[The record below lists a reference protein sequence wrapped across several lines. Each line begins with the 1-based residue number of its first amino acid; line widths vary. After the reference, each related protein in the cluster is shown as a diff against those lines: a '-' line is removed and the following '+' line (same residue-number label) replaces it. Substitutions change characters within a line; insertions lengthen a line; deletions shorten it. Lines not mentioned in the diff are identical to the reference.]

1 MPTFDV
7 SARRMHLLPRIYSTL
22 LRAFPVFALTAIL
35 FTPSNLHAQGCVVAH
50 GTGLPETVDPA
61 DQAKSWD
68 VAVSYRWFQ
77 SDRHYVGIAE
87 QKQRAAAGDQ
97 VINRSNFTDLTVNYT
112 ASPRFDVA
120 VTIPYVSHDRSQV
133 VKNSNAVILDRFHTQ
148 ATGLADIS
156 VIGNAW
162 VFDPATHVNGNL
174 QIGAG
179 LALPTGKDNVSD
191 TFETYDK
198 ASGKIVAVQHAV
210 DQSIQPGSG
219 GYGIIVDLYGYHT
232 LGAGFTGYFSGQYT
246 ITPQDT
252 NGVLTSNTGT
262 TVMSIPDTYLGR
274 LGVEYAVAPVQGLSI
289 SLGLRAEGV
298 AVYDLVG
305 HSNGFRRPG
314 YSMDVEPG
322 IIYNHNRWAVRF
334 YIPYAIQ
341 RDRLQSVPD
350 KQKTRATGV
359 YSQGDAAFADY
370 EIISSVGYRF

>member
-1 MPTFDV
+1 MY
-7 SARRMHLLPRIYSTL
+7 LLPRHCSFL
-22 LRAFPVFALTAIL
+22 LRALGAFALAAVL
-35 FTPSNLHAQGCVVAH
+35 RVPSSLHAQGCVVAH
-50 GTGLPETVDPA
+50 GTGLPETL
-61 DQAKSWD
+61 DQADTPHSWD
-68 VAVSYRWFQ
+68 FSVSYRWFQ
-77 SDRHYVGIAE
+77 SDRHYVGITE

-97 VINRSNFTDLTVNYT
+97 VINRSNFTDLTLNYAAT
-112 ASPRFDVA
+112 SRFNVEVTVPFVA
-120 VTIPYVSHDRSQV
+120 HDRSQV
-133 VKNSNAVILDRFHTQ
+133 VKNSSGVILDRFHTQ

-156 VIGNAW
+156 VVGNYW
-162 VFDPATHVNGNL
+162 VLDPVTHADGNI

-179 LALPTGKDNVSD
+179 LSLPTGKDNVSD

-219 GYGIIVDLYGYHT
+219 GYGIIVSLYGYHAIA
-232 LGAGFTGYFSGQYT
+232 AGFTGFFSGQYT

-252 NGVLTSNTGT
+252 NGVLTSNTST
-262 TVMSIPDTYLGR
+262 TVMSIPDTYLLR
-274 LGVEYAVAPVQGLSI
+274 LGVEYAVKPIEGLSL
-289 SLGLRAEGV
+289 SLGFRDEGV
-298 AVYDLVG
+298 AVYDLIG

-322 IIYNHNRWAVRF
+322 IIYNHKRWAVRF

-370 EIISSVGYRF
+370 EIISSVNFRF